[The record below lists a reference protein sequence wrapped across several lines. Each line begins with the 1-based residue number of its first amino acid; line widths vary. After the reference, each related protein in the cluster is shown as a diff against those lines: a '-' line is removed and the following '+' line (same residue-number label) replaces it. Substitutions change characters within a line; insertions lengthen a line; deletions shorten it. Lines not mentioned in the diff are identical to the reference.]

1 MSEESNTSP
10 SPIQDMTQEKEKEAQ
25 NLQEPPKPQEQ
36 KREEQKKEEHKVAS
50 PLSTS
55 DERTVS
61 NDTSTPLTSEEEE
74 NLQEPPQPQEQ
85 KEEEHKVASPLSTS
99 DDTTVSTDTSTPLTS
114 EEEEENSSTAASHV
128 GGEMTSSTEDEDV
141 DVDIIS
147 LSSPC
152 VRPARRPVQDS
163 HKIDD
168 DYDSPSQA
176 KKKEIDDND
185 SHSQGKEKKI
195 KTEPTQDDTPSPF
208 LERVFTD
215 IEYWLQVEATS
226 RQMTDAIVKLRKK
239 YIDTKLKMGVHE
251 NFSDSR
257 DQTAFNLAHEIWSSV
272 TEEDWT
278 ILKLGIIAPAHRDEQ
293 ASRGGDSPGCS

>member
-1 MSEESNTSP
+1 MSEESDTSP

-25 NLQEPPKPQEQ
+25 NLQEPPQPQEQ
-36 KREEQKKEEHKVAS
+36 NKEEHKVAN

-55 DERTVS
+55 NERTVS

-74 NLQEPPQPQEQ
+74 NLQKPPQPQEQ
-85 KEEEHKVASPLSTS
+85 KEEEEHKVASPLSTS

-114 EEEEENSSTAASHV
+114 EEEEEENTSTAASHV
-128 GGEMTSSTEDEDV
+128 G
-141 DVDIIS
+141 
-147 LSSPC
+147 
-152 VRPARRPVQDS
+152 ARRPVQDS
-163 HKIDD
+163 HKTDD
-168 DYDSPSQA
+168 NHDSPSQA
-176 KKKEIDDND
+176 KEKEIDDND

-215 IEYWLQVEATS
+215 IECEIGFLNSIIDFGKKHNRYPFFYYNAVIVFIKDWLQVEATS

-239 YIDTKLKMGVHE
+239 YVDIKLKMGVHE

-257 DQTAFNLAHEIWSSV
+257 DQTAFNLAHEIWSRV
-272 TEEDWT
+272 TEED
-278 ILKLGIIAPAHRDEQ
+278 
-293 ASRGGDSPGCS
+293 

>member
-1 MSEESNTSP
+1 MSEESNSSP
-10 SPIQDMTQEKEKEAQ
+10 SPIEDMTQEKEKEAQ
-25 NLQEPPKPQEQ
+25 NLQEPPQPQEQ
-36 KREEQKKEEHKVAS
+36 NREEQK
-50 PLSTS
+50 
-55 DERTVS
+55 
-61 NDTSTPLTSEEEE
+61 
-74 NLQEPPQPQEQ
+74 

-114 EEEEENSSTAASHV
+114 EEDEENTSTAASHV
-128 GGEMTSSTEDEDV
+128 GGEMASSTEDEDV

-152 VRPARRPVQDS
+152 VRPARRPVQES

-168 DYDSPSQA
+168 NHDSPSQA
-176 KKKEIDDND
+176 KEKEIDDND

-195 KTEPTQDDTPSPF
+195 KTEPTQDDNPSPF

-215 IEYWLQVEATS
+215 IECEIGFLNSIIDFEKKHNRYPFFDYNAVIVFIKDWLQVEATS

-278 ILKLGIIAPAHRDEQ
+278 ILKLGIIAPAHRDER
-293 ASRGGDSPGCS
+293 AGCGGDSPGCS